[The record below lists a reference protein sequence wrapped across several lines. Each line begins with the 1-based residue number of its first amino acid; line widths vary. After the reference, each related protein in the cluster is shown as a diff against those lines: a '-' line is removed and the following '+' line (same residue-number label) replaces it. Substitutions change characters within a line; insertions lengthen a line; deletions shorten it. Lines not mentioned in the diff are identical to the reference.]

1 MQCQRQPIHL
11 VARVPVILALVSM
24 LFVASGHV
32 VCSQPTRT
40 IKIVVPYTPGSPS
53 DIMARLLAEEI
64 NRAQGPTMVVEN
76 RPGGSAAIGTEAVAR
91 AAPDGS
97 TLLIATT
104 AFVISPHLQKLSY
117 DPLTSFE
124 PICNLTV
131 RPPSLSS
138 AAHPPTSRSPIL
150 RRRALTARRL
160 DGGGRRPA
168 STVHIAF

>member
-1 MQCQRQPIHL
+1 MSTPANSLRGKGSRHSRPG
-11 VARVPVILALVSM
+11 
-24 LFVASGHV
+24 FHV
-32 VCSQPTRT
+32 VRGVRPRCLLSADADDQDCCSVHAGQP
-40 IKIVVPYTPGSPS
+40 

-104 AFVISPHLQKLSY
+104 AFVISPHLRKLSY

-124 PICNLTV
+124 PICN

-138 AAHPPTSRSPIL
+138 AAHPPTSRSPICL
-150 RRRALTARRL
+150 AR
-160 DGGGRRPA
+160 GAHSPA
-168 STVHIAF
+168 S